1 MNLLLQ
7 VQHLLPR
14 CKIFSFRYTQNHNI
28 FIKHLV
34 LFVYPIQQIILIDSS
49 SNCLCMYLL
58 LLYFLVAIT
67 VIITLRVHFSFFLTE
82 QYAL

>member
-58 LLYFLVAIT
+58 LLYFSGSNNSNHNT
-67 VIITLRVHFSFFLTE
+67 QGTLLFFP
-82 QYAL
+82 Y